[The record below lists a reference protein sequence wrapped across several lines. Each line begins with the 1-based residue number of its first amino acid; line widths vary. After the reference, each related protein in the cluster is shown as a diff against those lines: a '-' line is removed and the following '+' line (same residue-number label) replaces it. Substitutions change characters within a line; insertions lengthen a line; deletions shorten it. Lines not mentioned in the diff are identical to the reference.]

1 MENKVKKLMNQNN
14 VLDKEINDENQS
26 KYTDMICY
34 LRGADI
40 SEYDIEAVRQDLI
53 EMIVCAQKRGEDIGS
68 VIGGDY
74 KEFCDDVIA
83 NLPRKTGKQKVIDV
97 LSITCRGISILFA
110 INIVLSGGPSLVI
123 QNIISKAPGD
133 WSISISVGNAVSII
147 LIVFLANFMVNG
159 IMKNALKKER
169 KGKKA
174 VIFLGCF
181 IITSVL
187 IVIQKLGSSTLFT
200 INIFLACAIIVAL
213 YAVSKALDAI

>member
-53 EMIVCAQKRGEDIGS
+53 EMIVCAQKRGEDIGT

-83 NLPRKTGKQKVIDV
+83 NLPRKTGKQKLIDV

-110 INIVLSGGPSLVI
+110 INIVLSGGPSLII

-159 IMKNALKKER
+159 IMKNALKVETKR
-169 KGKKA
+169 KKA

-213 YAVSKALDAI
+213 YAVSKVLDAI